1 MRLFLQAIE
10 VFERGQGSMDELEER
25 LRRNEV
31 EEENRRVRPL
41 RRLVDFA
48 LAYIAQSSIPLDQA
62 RAVVEGVKR
71 YALRL
76 FPNKEETFDLIYLPR
91 FRRLLQEKYQ
101 LH

>member
-1 MRLFLQAIE
+1 MDRLE
-10 VFERGQGSMDELEER
+10 GRSTRSD
-25 LRRNEV
+25 V
-31 EEENRRVRPL
+31 EEEDRRVRTL
-41 RRLVDFA
+41 RRLVDFS
-48 LAYIAQSSIPLDQA
+48 LAYIAQSSIPLEQA